1 MNLVSLL
8 NVAHQGP
15 AFCSNLLPPSEHH
28 SLYAALICGTDLS
41 EGEPK
46 RLFLDTGLI
55 HIMVVSGA
63 HLIFLERL
71 TGWAPPRVRLL
82 ALGFY
87 CWCTGFG
94 APVVK
99 AFVRRVVERKLK
111 PRGWTSIQC
120 EAAAVLITLLF
131 APHWLTSRSFLMSW
145 MCALAFT
152 LPRFLPVLDSSAKV
166 WVLLFAF
173 SAASPLTILW
183 NAILAPLVGE
193 ILFPACLLVIPL
205 PFLTP
210 LIDRLWDLL
219 LWILSFGPQA
229 EGQSWFWP
237 ARQLLW
243 LPLFTHIFILM
254 WEVRWRRALAFS

>member
-1 MNLVSLL
+1 L
-8 NVAHQGP
+8 
-15 AFCSNLLPPSEHH
+15 
-28 SLYAALICGTDLS
+28 T
-41 EGEPK
+41 EGEAR

-71 TGWAPPRVRLL
+71 AFFFPQRARLIL
-82 ALGFY
+82 LGFY

-99 AFVRRVVERKLK
+99 AFVRRCVERKLK
-111 PRGWTSIQC
+111 PLGWSSVQC
-120 EAAAVLITLLF
+120 EAAAVLLSLLSC
-131 APHWLTSRSFLMSW
+131 PHWLTSRSFLMSW

-166 WVLLFAF
+166 YVLLFAF
-173 SAASPLTILW
+173 SGSGPVTILW
-183 NAILAPLVGE
+183 NAILAPLVGD

-205 PFLTP
+205 RFLTP
-210 LIDRLWDLL
+210 SIDCLWDAL
-219 LWILSFGPQA
+219 LWILSFGPQSA
-229 EGQSWFWP
+229 GQSWFWP
-237 ARQLLW
+237 ANQLFW
-243 LPLFTHIFILM
+243 LPLVVHAFILW